1 MDVAY
6 GCDKFTRMKSAKQE
20 AGLKFEAALAE
31 LEKIVGEMENADL
44 PLEKLIERYEQGM
57 RLVKICGDKL
67 ADAEQKVEILT
78 RARGAAE
85 TPEPETPSADSKKAA
100 KESDEVRL
108 F

>member
-1 MDVAY
+1 
-6 GCDKFTRMKSAKQE
+6 MKSAKQE
-20 AGLKFEAALAE
+20 AGLKFETALAE
-31 LEKIVGEMENADL
+31 LEQIVGDMENADL

-78 RARGAAE
+78 RAKAAAE
-85 TPEPETPSADSKKAA
+85 TPVAEPTGSTTPPPEPDT
-100 KESDEVRL
+100 EVRL

>member
-1 MDVAY
+1 
-6 GCDKFTRMKSAKQE
+6 MKSAKQE
-20 AGLKFEAALAE
+20 AGLKFEVALAE
-31 LEKIVGEMENADL
+31 LETIVGDMENADL

-78 RARGAAE
+78 RAKSAAE
-85 TPEPETPSADSKKAA
+85 TPASEAPAIPPKVTTKEPDDD
-100 KESDEVRL
+100 DEVRL

>member
-1 MDVAY
+1 
-6 GCDKFTRMKSAKQE
+6 MKSAKQE
-20 AGLKFEAALAE
+20 AGVKFEVALAE
-31 LEKIVGEMENADL
+31 LETIVGDMENADL

-78 RARGAAE
+78 RAKSAAKTP
-85 TPEPETPSADSKKAA
+85 TPEPPAEESEAAA
-100 KESDEVRL
+100 KKLDDDDEVRL

>member
-1 MDVAY
+1 
-6 GCDKFTRMKSAKQE
+6 MKSAKQE
-20 AGLKFEAALAE
+20 AGLKFEVALAE
-31 LEKIVGEMENADL
+31 LETIVGEMENADL

-78 RARGAAE
+78 RAKSVAESPAPAAPAVPTKTASE
-85 TPEPETPSADSKKAA
+85 GSD
-100 KESDEVRL
+100 DEVRL

>member
-1 MDVAY
+1 MDAAY
-6 GCDKFTRMKSAKQE
+6 GCYKFTRMKSAKQE
-20 AGLKFEAALAE
+20 SGLKFEAALGE
-31 LEKIVGEMENADL
+31 LEKIVGEMENAEL

-67 ADAEQKVEILT
+67 SDAEQKVEILT
-78 RARGAAE
+78 RAKNTAE
-85 TPEPETPSADSKKAA
+85 TPQPESSSTPSQTPD